1 MVADDD
7 QKVYVWDDTDD
18 QLVEYPGATNR
29 TLPRTGLTLIEWE
42 SLVVADDKLFVLATD
57 SATRKWVAWD
67 FPARTRSATDDVNA
81 GTGLSE
87 ADGATFRD
95 NRLWQLLDDTLYA
108 YSLSDAQSIER
119 FPNGDFQL
127 HVDNADVHGMTIDGD
142 DLFTVDDTG
151 LNILGYNS
159 SGNRNSLLD
168 RALDN
173 DNSDPGA
180 IASDDTYFYVTDAE
194 DDQVYRYVRVQTTI
208 TNPGIRRMV
217 VWDDRLWGI
226 SVDGQL
232 YYTYDFADG
241 WTVDAKVPA
250 FSVPVTDMFVYR
262 NAVADPVIH
271 VMTEEGLWIH
281 DVENGRFEQSE
292 VRFPRSERN
301 GLGSTIWRGEAYIPV
316 GLSVYRF
323 GNAVLSLVGPDRDQG
338 VPWDGESQ
346 IVKMAGSHNF
356 LLAAVENLESPDAP
370 TGTSHILGWDTV
382 GWQAIWSPEDQRLL
396 KDILVTTA
404 YSRYS
409 MWFGYDDRVAYI
421 NLPED
426 IINPNRLNPNRE
438 YDDTAYTI
446 TPWFNAD
453 EAETEKVA
461 LAIKA
466 ETSHM
471 SATETIKIE
480 YGLDDSEIWTE
491 LATINTNGQHVFPC
505 PVRSIRWG

>member
-1 MVADDD
+1 MAAAVKRAQQARQQPLAHSPAAQAKADVGETAATAATVNRPPATTAEGETAATAAPAGQAQAAATEVRQVPAAMAATEGKARRAGQERKPSATHTIEDPDASYQIVIGPGGNGGDSGKRGLGGGGDDTGNNGGDGIDGQDGNQGSVTVEVYTNNVLTATREFLSNQTYSPPQSFSVTTVEWLPVTTKDYDLDAGNDDPAGLFADDA
-7 QKVYVWDDTDD
+7 KVYVWDDTDNH
-18 QLVEYPGATNR
+18 LVEYPSVTNR

-81 GTGLSE
+81 GAGLSE

-208 TNPGIRRMV
+208 TNPGHTP
-217 VWDDRLWGI
+217 
-226 SVDGQL
+226 DG
-232 YYTYDFADG
+232 G
-241 WTVDAKVPA
+241 
-250 FSVPVTDMFVYR
+250 
-262 NAVADPVIH
+262 
-271 VMTEEGLWIH
+271 
-281 DVENGRFEQSE
+281 
-292 VRFPRSERN
+292 
-301 GLGSTIWRGEAYIPV
+301 V
-316 GLSVYRF
+316 G
-323 GNAVLSLVGPDRDQG
+323 
-338 VPWDGESQ
+338 
-346 IVKMAGSHNF
+346 
-356 LLAAVENLESPDAP
+356 
-370 TGTSHILGWDTV
+370 
-382 GWQAIWSPEDQRLL
+382 
-396 KDILVTTA
+396 
-404 YSRYS
+404 
-409 MWFGYDDRVAYI
+409 
-421 NLPED
+421 
-426 IINPNRLNPNRE
+426 
-438 YDDTAYTI
+438 
-446 TPWFNAD
+446 
-453 EAETEKVA
+453 
-461 LAIKA
+461 
-466 ETSHM
+466 
-471 SATETIKIE
+471 
-480 YGLDDSEIWTE
+480 
-491 LATINTNGQHVFPC
+491 
-505 PVRSIRWG
+505 

>member
-1 MVADDD
+1 MTLATTTRWGMFADDA
-7 QKVYVWDDTDD
+7 KVYVWDDTDNH
-18 QLVEYPGATNR
+18 LVEYPGATNR

-81 GTGLSE
+81 GAGLSE

-292 VRFPRSERN
+292 YGFRVPKGMVWVRQSGGGKHIFRWDYQCTGSGTLSYRWSGQTVIRES
-301 GLGSTIWRGEAYIPV
+301 LGTVSLKSLRWQEAI
-316 GLSVYRF
+316 
-323 GNAVLSLVGPDRDQG
+323 
-338 VPWDGESQ
+338 
-346 IVKMAGSHNF
+346 
-356 LLAAVENLESPDAP
+356 
-370 TGTSHILGWDTV
+370 TSF
-382 GWQAIWSPEDQRLL
+382 WQR
-396 KDILVTTA
+396 
-404 YSRYS
+404 
-409 MWFGYDDRVAYI
+409 
-421 NLPED
+421 
-426 IINPNRLNPNRE
+426 
-438 YDDTAYTI
+438 
-446 TPWFNAD
+446 
-453 EAETEKVA
+453 
-461 LAIKA
+461 
-466 ETSHM
+466 
-471 SATETIKIE
+471 
-480 YGLDDSEIWTE
+480 
-491 LATINTNGQHVFPC
+491 
-505 PVRSIRWG
+505 